1 MECPT
6 GKVYHVGLNKC
17 IDKSML
23 PGSKGR
29 SRVPCPTGEVWNPH
43 PTQRRCVSKKIY
55 EQLFGAA
62 AVRARSAEQKALTRK
77 LAPGSKK
84 PAAVMLAPASP
95 KPVIVGLR
103 ASSLPQKM
111 GLRLETAAVR
121 ANASMPPGLTR
132 DKMTAWIATN
142 CINQDDPASMDPYNE
157 LEDDELRSMVR
168 LGSGFCYTA
177 DTLDRHVK
185 ASIERGIPVRNMLN
199 PGYRLNGANFG
210 ALQQQGRLTRKS
222 YNLPTEPVE
231 IPAAH
236 YKLFIGVIDDPEYK
250 FVFVFDERKT
260 VKLPGGGIQYT
271 EAIPEGG
278 WLGYIPVTDGD
289 NLERLIK
296 KAYQKG
302 RLFTKVTK
310 PFKCCR
316 FHLKKDKV
324 FWHTDLH
331 KKIKAMEEEISDLI

>member
-1 MECPT
+1 MECPV
-6 GKVYHVGLNKC
+6 GKIYHVGLNKC

-29 SRVPCPTGEVWNPH
+29 SRVPCPTGHVWNPH

-55 EQLFGAA
+55 EQLFGTA

-84 PAAVMLAPASP
+84 PAAVMLARASP

-103 ASSLPQKM
+103 ASSLPQKI

-132 DKMTAWIATN
+132 DKMNAWIATN

-185 ASIERGIPVRNMLN
+185 ASIERGIPVRDMLN
-199 PGYRLNGANFG
+199 PGYRLNAANFG
-210 ALQQQGRLTRKS
+210 ALQQQARLTRKS

-231 IPAAH
+231 IPAPH

-250 FVFVFDERKT
+250 FVFVFDERKII
-260 VKLPGGGIQYT
+260 KLPGGGVQYT
-271 EAIPEGG
+271 AAIPEGG
-278 WLGYIPVTDGD
+278 WLGYIPVAGST
-289 NLERLIK
+289 NLEQLIK

-302 RLFTKVTK
+302 RLFTKVSK

-324 FWHTDLH
+324 FWRTDLH

>member
-1 MECPT
+1 
-6 GKVYHVGLNKC
+6 
-17 IDKSML
+17 
-23 PGSKGR
+23 
-29 SRVPCPTGEVWNPH
+29 
-43 PTQRRCVSKKIY
+43 
-55 EQLFGAA
+55 
-62 AVRARSAEQKALTRK
+62 
-77 LAPGSKK
+77 
-84 PAAVMLAPASP
+84 MLARASP

-103 ASSLPQKM
+103 ASSLPQKI

-132 DKMTAWIATN
+132 DKMNAWIATN

-185 ASIERGIPVRNMLN
+185 ASIERGIPVRDMLN
-199 PGYRLNGANFG
+199 PGYRLNAANFG
-210 ALQQQGRLTRKS
+210 ALQQQARLTRKS

-231 IPAAH
+231 IPAPH

-250 FVFVFDERKT
+250 FVFVFDERKII
-260 VKLPGGGIQYT
+260 KLPGGGVQYT
-271 EAIPEGG
+271 AAIPEGG
-278 WLGYIPVTDGD
+278 WLGYIPVAGST
-289 NLERLIK
+289 NLEQLIK

-302 RLFTKVTK
+302 RLFTKVSK

-324 FWHTDLH
+324 FWRTDLH